1 MMSGLHFITIDWGT
15 SHLRAFLCCI
25 DQQDELSLIKRV
37 TGLGVTKITSSF
49 EQELF
54 DCISPW
60 TEEYGKLPILMA
72 GQIGSSIG
80 WKETQYL
87 ACPTSPKS
95 VASACLQFESRGHQ
109 VTIVPGLHCSHNNNY
124 RDVLRGE
131 ELQVLGWLAED
142 ASHSKGRHLICLP
155 GTHTKWV
162 LVNNGQVLKFK
173 TAMTGELFDLLS
185 NHSVLIQR
193 PTTEFNEPAF
203 KYGAKYTLA
212 SELGSFIH
220 GLFSVRS
227 KQLFNELTPEHA
239 TSYLSGMLIGS
250 DVRAALN
257 ATEWDFN
264 ELDSVNVIGN
274 RQLSEYFTKVLAM
287 LDIGA
292 TIHNVEKVT
301 LAGFLSIVRDMR
313 TMGLCNPLSKPNTSE
328 SQTTN
333 DDIDGDIAP

>member
-1 MMSGLHFITIDWGT
+1 MSGAHVITVDWGT
-15 SHLRAFLCCI
+15 SHLRAFLCQTNEQGNLTLI
-25 DQQDELSLIKRV
+25 DSV
-37 TGLGVTKITSSF
+37 TGLGVTKVTSNF

-54 DCISPW
+54 DRITPW
-60 TEEYGKLPILMA
+60 TQTYGKLPILMA

-95 VASACLQFESRGHQ
+95 VASACLQFACREHQ
-109 VTIVPGLHCSHNNNY
+109 LAIVPGLHCSHNNNY

-131 ELQVLGWLAED
+131 ELQVLGWLAQD
-142 ASHSKGRHLICLP
+142 ISRAQGRHLICLP

-162 LVNNGQVLKFK
+162 LVNNGQVLMFK

-185 NHSVLIQR
+185 NHSVLIQQ
-193 PTTEFNEPAF
+193 PTSEFNEPAF

-212 SELGSFIH
+212 SEFGSFIH

-227 KQLFNELTPEHA
+227 KQLFNELAPEHA

-257 ATEWDFN
+257 ATEWNFN
-264 ELDSVNVIGN
+264 ELVSVNVIGN
-274 RQLSEYFTKVLAM
+274 HQLSEYFTKVLAM
-287 LDIGA
+287 QGIEA
-292 TIHNVEKVT
+292 AIHDVESVT
-301 LAGFLSIVRDMR
+301 LAGFSSIVRDMR
-313 TMGLCNPLSKPNTSE
+313 VMGLCQSSSKAKNKVNSRTNTS
-328 SQTTN
+328 
-333 DDIDGDIAP
+333 GV